1 MAGRIPKT
9 RRIGSH
15 KWSDGMPKGNGIS
28 DPTGKLGAELAECKI
43 MVAIKMVE
51 IQVQKNKLIKY
62 IDTISDSL
70 MRQIVFYRCV
80 ACLNWS
86 QVAAKIGESEDAIK
100 KKVLQ
105 VGEINRKTGV
115 KDNVGQ
121 ATAWKGNDIISA
133 QTPTS
138 E

>member
-1 MAGRIPKT
+1 MTKKELSQIYYLNKELKMWQEES
-9 RRIGSH
+9 RRLEESIGSH

-100 KKVLQ
+100 KRFYRW
-105 VGEINRKTGV
+105 EI
-115 KDNVGQ
+115 
-121 ATAWKGNDIISA
+121 
-133 QTPTS
+133 
-138 E
+138 

>member
-1 MAGRIPKT
+1 MTKKELSQIYYLNKELKMWQEESQRLEES
-9 RRIGSH
+9 IGSH

-100 KKVLQ
+100 KRFYRW
-105 VGEINRKTGV
+105 EI
-115 KDNVGQ
+115 
-121 ATAWKGNDIISA
+121 
-133 QTPTS
+133 
-138 E
+138 